1 MAALSGWKQLVVALA
16 IAGGLVVIIRLA
28 GVPGAWAPLV
38 IGGALGLMTALV
50 AGAPGRDEN

>member
-1 MAALSGWKQLVVALA
+1 MTALSGWKQLGVALA
-16 IAGGLVVIIRLA
+16 IAGVLVVIIRLA

>member
-1 MAALSGWKQLVVALA
+1 MTALSGWKQLVVALA

-50 AGAPGRDEN
+50 AGAPERDEN

>member
-1 MAALSGWKQLVVALA
+1 MTALSGWKQLVVALA
-16 IAGGLVVIIRLA
+16 IAGVLVVIIRLA

-50 AGAPGRDEN
+50 AGAPGRDEG